1 MRGILEILVIIHK
14 SPGIIPAGAGHFTL
28 AFSILRSAADHPRR
42 CGAFLSGLILDAAA
56 AGSSPQVRGIS
67 KPCPIKPREPGI
79 IPAGAGHFRYRYRK
93 APLNPDHPRRC
104 GAFITVKKLPRE
116 VGGSSPQVR
125 GISITAGNLD
135 VNEGIIPAGAGHL
148 RPPFFS
154 PSLGSDHPRR
164 CGAFLAATAFDGV
177 IGGSSPQVRGI

>member
-67 KPCPIKPREPGI
+67 KPCPIEPREPGI

-125 GISITAGNLD
+125 GICHLSGHPIGGLR
-135 VNEGIIPAGAGHL
+135 IIPAGAGHFPVML
-148 RPPFFS
+148 
-154 PSLGSDHPRR
+154 
-164 CGAFLAATAFDGV
+164 V
-177 IGGSSPQVRGI
+177 V